1 MKILKLILIHSFF
14 FISISC
20 DKEKE
25 INKAEKKRYY
35 YTIEKTQFL
44 KSGKENDN
52 IISEIDPATKIEII
66 RDLDSNKSSK
76 WLHIKIGNQIG
87 FINGNSITRFSI
99 PNNCSSFN
107 DFLEENFKK
116 IGTPKFFDS
125 KKASHKNHLGE
136 DYFLEKTSQNYT
148 EGTEHLKEEYFEGG
162 SETLIVENITISE
175 GLLIGIHC
183 NELFSEIDFQFYKD
197 NDKIDIQHPSGAFL
211 WLSVK
216 RVGKKTYIKYS
227 STS

>member
-14 FISISC
+14 FISIFC
-20 DKEKE
+20 NKKEE
-25 INKAEKKRYY
+25 INKAEKKSYY
-35 YTIEKTQFL
+35 YTIEKTQFF
-44 KSGKENDN
+44 KSLKENDN
-52 IISEIDPATKIEII
+52 IISEIDPETKIEII
-66 RDLDSNKSSK
+66 RKLDSNNNSK
-76 WLHIKIGNQIG
+76 WLYIKIANQIG

-116 IGTPKFFDS
+116 IGNPKFFNS
-125 KKASHKNHLGE
+125 RKASHKNNLGE
-136 DYFLEKTSQNYT
+136 DYFLERTSQSYT
-148 EGTEHLKEEYFEGG
+148 EGTEHLKEEYYEGG

-197 NDKIDIQHPSGAFL
+197 NEKIEIQHPSGAFL

-216 RVGKKTYIKYS
+216 KVGKKTYIKYS